1 MCERSETGVPA
12 RLEGDFDLAAML
24 FTAVDG
30 RRSQLSQNSEIQVAT
45 SDAHHDMIC
54 LLVAAG
60 AFAPAGRPTL
70 QLRSAAVRPLSLRPQ
85 IRCAAAAVPLPE
97 DGEAAASPPPAST
110 DEGASFTTTTFNIC
124 KAALGAGVL
133 SLPSGVAR
141 MGDVP
146 AALWPASA
154 LVIGLGVISAYTFSL
169 TARVC
174 DANDAETLGSA
185 WEKAI
190 GKDSAWV
197 VPSALAALCLGVC
210 AAYGIILGDTFSA
223 LAQTAGA
230 TGFAATRHASILL
243 SAAAL
248 LPLCSLKSLA
258 ALAPSSII
266 GVLGVFVS
274 GGFLWR
280 RWAQRAYAAGGAYA
294 LSIAPALRPSFGV
307 SGMRPLFPSSLIL
320 ISMVAV
326 AYQAHFSAPAC
337 YSGLQDKSI
346 AKFNKVTVVSFGII
360 CAVTVA
366 MMAVAFLTFG
376 GASSGLI
383 LNNYATADAG
393 AALSRLLMGFAVM
406 GGYPLL
412 FAVARDAL
420 SELFPAL
427 VAKRATVTRALL
439 AVLTAIGLVVSDVGF
454 IVSFI
459 GAVLGSGCAPT
470 PAARRAALPPR
481 APPPS
486 PTRPRARPPQDH
498 LHLPGAPLPRDV
510 EGQVSRRQV
519 PALGLPR
526 APAVPRPRRARRGSR
541 RPRRHRLRPRL
552 VHQRPR
558 LRQFIPGVIINIL
571 IFLIYTRGPSSTSGK
586 TAAFTG
592 STIVGA
598 PPFP

>member
-1 MCERSETGVPA
+1 
-12 RLEGDFDLAAML
+12 
-24 FTAVDG
+24 
-30 RRSQLSQNSEIQVAT
+30 
-45 SDAHHDMIC
+45 
-54 LLVAAG
+54 
-60 AFAPAGRPTL
+60 
-70 QLRSAAVRPLSLRPQ
+70 
-85 IRCAAAAVPLPE
+85 
-97 DGEAAASPPPAST
+97 
-110 DEGASFTTTTFNIC
+110 
-124 KAALGAGVL
+124 
-133 SLPSGVAR
+133 
-141 MGDVP
+141 
-146 AALWPASA
+146 
-154 LVIGLGVISAYTFSL
+154 
-169 TARVC
+169 
-174 DANDAETLGSA
+174 
-185 WEKAI
+185 
-190 GKDSAWV
+190 
-197 VPSALAALCLGVC
+197 
-210 AAYGIILGDTFSA
+210 
-223 LAQTAGA
+223 
-230 TGFAATRHASILL
+230 
-243 SAAAL
+243 
-248 LPLCSLKSLA
+248 
-258 ALAPSSII
+258 
-266 GVLGVFVS
+266 
-274 GGFLWR
+274 
-280 RWAQRAYAAGGAYA
+280 
-294 LSIAPALRPSFGV
+294 
-307 SGMRPLFPSSLIL
+307 
-320 ISMVAV
+320 MVAV

-459 GAVLGSGCAPT
+459 GAVLGSVRAT
-470 PAARRAALPPR
+470 ARRPPR
-481 APPPS
+481 AAAAAR
-486 PTRPRARPPQDH
+486 PTRPRAPPQDH

-510 EGQVSRRQV
+510 EGQVSRRQI

-526 APAVPRPRRARRGSR
+526 APAVPRPRRARRRPR
-541 RPRRHRLRPRL
+541 RPRRHRLGARL

>member
-1 MCERSETGVPA
+1 
-12 RLEGDFDLAAML
+12 ML
-24 FTAVDG
+24 FTAVVG

-459 GAVLGSGCAPT
+459 GAVLGSGCAPM
-470 PAARRAALPPR
+470 PAAPPSRRRRQTRPDPTAR
-481 APPPS
+481 APL
-486 PTRPRARPPQDH
+486 QDH

-526 APAVPRPRRARRGSR
+526 APAVARPRRARRGPR

-571 IFLIYTRGPSSTSGK
+571 IF
-586 TAAFTG
+586 
-592 STIVGA
+592 
-598 PPFP
+598 

>member
-1 MCERSETGVPA
+1 
-12 RLEGDFDLAAML
+12 
-24 FTAVDG
+24 
-30 RRSQLSQNSEIQVAT
+30 
-45 SDAHHDMIC
+45 MIC

-459 GAVLGSGCAPT
+459 GAVLGSGGAPARHRPPRRA
-470 PAARRAALPPR
+470 PAARAA
-481 APPPS
+481 A
-486 PTRPRARPPQDH
+486 ARPDPTS
-498 LHLPGAPLPRDV
+498 PA
-510 EGQVSRRQV
+510 RRRIIYIF
-519 PALGLPR
+519 PALLFLATSKGKFPDGKFPRSVFLERQLSRGLV
-526 APAVPRPRRARRGSR
+526 ALGAGLGALGGIVSVLAS
-541 RPRRHRLRPRL
+541 
-552 VHQRPR
+552 
-558 LRQFIPGVIINIL
+558 
-571 IFLIYTRGPSSTSGK
+571 
-586 TAAFTG
+586 FTNVLG
-592 STIVGA
+592 
-598 PPFP
+598 

>member
-1 MCERSETGVPA
+1 M
-12 RLEGDFDLAAML
+12 
-24 FTAVDG
+24 
-30 RRSQLSQNSEIQVAT
+30 
-45 SDAHHDMIC
+45 
-54 LLVAAG
+54 
-60 AFAPAGRPTL
+60 
-70 QLRSAAVRPLSLRPQ
+70 RPLSLRPQ

-97 DGEAAASPPPAST
+97 DGETAASPPPAST
-110 DEGASFTTTTFNIC
+110 DDGASFTTTTFNIC

-197 VPSALAALCLGVC
+197 VPGALAALCLGVC

-346 AKFNKVTVVSFGII
+346 EKFNKVTVVSFGII

-376 GASSGLI
+376 GAFGLI
-383 LNNYATADAG
+383 LNNYATTDAG

-420 SELFPAL
+420 SSSFRARRQARHRHARAPRRAHRHRPRCLRRRLHRL
-427 VAKRATVTRALL
+427 VHRRRPRLGVRATA
-439 AVLTAIGLVVSDVGF
+439 AA
-454 IVSFI
+454 
-459 GAVLGSGCAPT
+459 APR
-470 PAARRAALPPR
+470 ARRR
-481 APPPS
+481 APPP
-486 PTRPRARPPQDH
+486 PDLTQ
-498 LHLPGAPLPRDV
+498 
-510 EGQVSRRQV
+510 
-519 PALGLPR
+519 PR
-526 APAVPRPRRARRGSR
+526 APRWIIYIFPALLFLATSKGKFPDGKFPRSVFLERQLSRG
-541 RPRRHRLRPRL
+541 L
-552 VHQRPR
+552 VA
-558 LRQFIPGVIINIL
+558 LGAGLGALGGIVSVL
-571 IFLIYTRGPSSTSGK
+571 AS
-586 TAAFTG
+586 FTNVLG
-592 STIVGA
+592 
-598 PPFP
+598 

>member
-1 MCERSETGVPA
+1 
-12 RLEGDFDLAAML
+12 
-24 FTAVDG
+24 
-30 RRSQLSQNSEIQVAT
+30 
-45 SDAHHDMIC
+45 MIC

-346 AKFNKVTVVSFGII
+346 EKFNKVTVVSFGII

-459 GAVLGSGCAPT
+459 GAVLGSGCAPMPAAP
-470 PAARRAALPPR
+470 PAARRR
-481 APPPS
+481 RR
-486 PTRPRARPPQDH
+486 PTRPDRA
-498 LHLPGAPLPRDV
+498 
-510 EGQVSRRQV
+510 
-519 PALGLPR
+519 
-526 APAVPRPRRARRGSR
+526 RARRRIIYIFPALLFLATSKGKFPDGKFPRSVFLERQLSR
-541 RPRRHRLRPRL
+541 GL
-552 VHQRPR
+552 VA
-558 LRQFIPGVIINIL
+558 LGAGLGALGGIVSVL
-571 IFLIYTRGPSSTSGK
+571 AS
-586 TAAFTG
+586 FTNVLG
-592 STIVGA
+592 
-598 PPFP
+598 

>member
-1 MCERSETGVPA
+1 
-12 RLEGDFDLAAML
+12 
-24 FTAVDG
+24 
-30 RRSQLSQNSEIQVAT
+30 
-45 SDAHHDMIC
+45 MIC

-70 QLRSAAVRPLSLRPQ
+70 QLRSAAVRPVSLRPQ

-346 AKFNKVTVVSFGII
+346 EKFNKVTVVSFGII

-470 PAARRAALPPR
+470 ARHRPPRRAPAARAA
-481 APPPS
+481 A
-486 PTRPRARPPQDH
+486 ARPYPT
-498 LHLPGAPLPRDV
+498 APA
-510 EGQVSRRQV
+510 RRRIIYIF
-519 PALGLPR
+519 PALLFLATSKGKFPDGKFPRSVFLERQLSRGLV
-526 APAVPRPRRARRGSR
+526 ALGAGLGALGGIVSVLAS
-541 RPRRHRLRPRL
+541 
-552 VHQRPR
+552 
-558 LRQFIPGVIINIL
+558 
-571 IFLIYTRGPSSTSGK
+571 
-586 TAAFTG
+586 FTNVLG
-592 STIVGA
+592 
-598 PPFP
+598 

>member
-1 MCERSETGVPA
+1 
-12 RLEGDFDLAAML
+12 
-24 FTAVDG
+24 
-30 RRSQLSQNSEIQVAT
+30 
-45 SDAHHDMIC
+45 MIC

-97 DGEAAASPPPAST
+97 DGEAAAASPPPAST

-459 GAVLGSGCAPT
+459 GAVLGSGCAPARHRPPPPARLGPHALGVGKPRGSHAAMVSPT
-470 PAARRAALPPR
+470 VLPPTSLQVRSGLLPRRRRAHLAARAQSLR
-481 APPPS
+481 
-486 PTRPRARPPQDH
+486 
-498 LHLPGAPLPRDV
+498 PGAL
-510 EGQVSRRQV
+510 
-519 PALGLPR
+519 
-526 APAVPRPRRARRGSR
+526 
-541 RPRRHRLRPRL
+541 RRHRSGR
-552 VHQRPR
+552 
-558 LRQFIPGVIINIL
+558 
-571 IFLIYTRGPSSTSGK
+571 RGLP
-586 TAAFTG
+586 
-592 STIVGA
+592 
-598 PPFP
+598 

>member
-1 MCERSETGVPA
+1 
-12 RLEGDFDLAAML
+12 
-24 FTAVDG
+24 
-30 RRSQLSQNSEIQVAT
+30 
-45 SDAHHDMIC
+45 MIC
-54 LLVAAG
+54 VLVAAG

-110 DEGASFTTTTFNIC
+110 DDGASFTTTTFNIC

-346 AKFNKVTVVSFGII
+346 EKFNKVTVVSFGII

-439 AVLTAIGLVVSDVGF
+439 GVLTAIGLAVSDVGF

-459 GAVLGSGCAPT
+459 GAVLGSGCAPP
-470 PAARRAALPPR
+470 PAARRACAAR
-481 APPPS
+481 APPN
-486 PTRPRARPPQDH
+486 PTARAPLQDH
-498 LHLPGAPLPRDV
+498 LHLPGASS
-510 EGQVSRRQV
+510 SRRRRANF
-519 PALGLPR
+519 PTASSALGLPR
-526 APAVPRPRRARRGSR
+526 APAVARPRRARRRPR
-541 RPRRHRLRPRL
+541 RPRRHRLGARL

-558 LRQFIPGVIINIL
+558 LRRFLFGVIINIL